1 MENNKTTKRMSTILY
16 ICLITGSIG
25 SIFQIQ
31 HYPYGKL
38 LTIVGLGGYVGIS
51 LIELDRLR
59 KLVQNK

>member
-16 ICLITGSIG
+16 ICLITVCIG
-25 SIFQIQ
+25 SFFQIQ
-31 HYPYGKL
+31 LYPYGKL
-38 LTIVGLGGYVGIS
+38 LTIVGLSGYVGIS

>member
-1 MENNKTTKRMSTILY
+1 MENNKTTKRMSAILF

-25 SIFQIQ
+25 SIFQI
-31 HYPYGKL
+31 KL
-38 LTIVGLGGYVGIS
+38 LTIVGISGYVGIS